1 MAPHGQALALETSD
15 GVSLRDR
22 LDPYSFN
29 VASKMPRLAA
39 AADGRPSGKGGR
51 IPQAG
56 RRIATPDQEWGLDP
70 KPAPYR
76 DVRPW

>member
-29 VASKMPRLAA
+29 VASKTPRLAA
-39 AADGRPSGKGGR
+39 AANGRPGER
-51 IPQAG
+51 DDFPQTG
-56 RRIATPDQEWGLDP
+56 RRICDAGLGWGLDP

-76 DVRPW
+76 DIRTW